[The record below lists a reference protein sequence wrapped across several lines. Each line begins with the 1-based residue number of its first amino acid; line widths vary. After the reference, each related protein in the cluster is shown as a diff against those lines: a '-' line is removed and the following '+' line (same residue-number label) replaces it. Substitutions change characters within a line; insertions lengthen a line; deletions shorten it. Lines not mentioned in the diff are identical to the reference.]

1 MLHQFQVIVE
11 QIEPNYQKISEL
23 LNERRYPN
31 KFIIGVRKAMLT
43 KWQELGLIE
52 DRRDNQKSWSKYS
65 LVEILWMSIIREL
78 REFGLSNPKL
88 SAVRDYLFED
98 SSYSKEDKTLN
109 NLTMATIDVV
119 AYASPVFLAVSN
131 TGKCALLRDY
141 EYLSAIQ
148 YGELANHTS
157 IGLNSQI
164 KDHISVLYDEPDY
177 EAFTGLSR
185 DELQVLLILRSENYQ
200 SVKVTKKDGAIDIIE
215 GTERIY
221 GKDKLI
227 DILKQHDYQNIE
239 IKKVNGKVVLMNRTV
254 KTKTK

>member
-1 MLHQFQVIVE
+1 MYFQLQLKVE

-23 LNERRYPN
+23 LNEKRYPN
-31 KFIIGVRKAMLT
+31 KFIIEVRKALLT

-52 DRRDNQKSWSKYS
+52 DRRNNQKNWSKYS

-88 SAVRDYLFED
+88 STVKNYLFNDFSYTKED
-98 SSYSKEDKTLN
+98 STTN
-109 NLTMATIDVV
+109 NITMATIDVV
-119 AYASPVFLAVSN
+119 AYASPVFLVVSN
-131 TGKCALLRDY
+131 NGKCVLIRDY

-148 YGELANHTS
+148 YGELPNHTS
-157 IGLNSQI
+157 ISLNSQI

-200 SVKVTKKDGAIDIIE
+200 SVKVTKKDGVIDIIE
-215 GTERIY
+215 GTERINE
-221 GKDKLI
+221 KDKLI
-227 DILKQHDYQNIE
+227 DILKQYDYQNIE
-239 IKKVNGKVVLMNRTV
+239 IKQVNGRVVLMNRTV
-254 KTKTK
+254 KTKSK